1 MLSAAQE
8 EGMRRREF
16 ITLIGGATLW
26 PVVGL
31 TQTPS
36 KPKIGFL
43 GATTPVIWASFVGAF
58 IQRMRQL
65 GWIDGYNLAI
75 GYLWAEGREDR
86 YAELAA
92 DLVRNN
98 VDVIVTGGT
107 SAVLAAKQ
115 ATSVIPIVFAT
126 AGDPV
131 GTKLVASLSHP
142 GGNVTGLSNQQT
154 DLAGQRVELLHD
166 VVPSIRRVALLGNVS
181 SPNAVLEM
189 NAAQAAAINL
199 GIEVIRLEIDKAS
212 EIDSAIES
220 VTGRAEALYVCTD
233 PLMTMNQVR
242 ISTWA
247 IRHRIPTIQ
256 AFRQYVDAGALMSY
270 GPNFQDLF
278 RRAAD
283 FVDKILRGAKPSDLP
298 VEQPVKFDLVVNATT
313 AKALGLTIPE
323 SFLVRATEVIE

>member
-1 MLSAAQE
+1 
-8 EGMRRREF
+8 MRRREF
-16 ITLIGGATLW
+16 IALIGGATVW
-26 PVVGL
+26 PLAGL
-31 TQTPS
+31 AQTRS
-36 KPKIGFL
+36 KPTIGFL
-43 GATTPVIWASFVGAF
+43 GATTPVIWGSFVAAF
-58 IQRMRQL
+58 IQRMKEL

-75 GYLWAEGREDR
+75 GYRWAEGREDR

-92 DLVRNN
+92 DLVRSK

-107 SAVLAAKQ
+107 SAVLAAER

-154 DLAGQRVELLHD
+154 DLAGYRLELLHD
-166 VVPSIRRVALLGNVS
+166 VVPSIRHVALLGNVG
-181 SPNAVLEM
+181 SPNVVLEM
-189 NAAQAAAINL
+189 NAVQAAAVKL
-199 GIEVIRLEIDKAS
+199 GVEIIKLEIQKAE

-220 VTGRAEALYVCTD
+220 VKGRADALYVCTD
-233 PLMTMNQVR
+233 PLMTVNQVR

-247 IRHRIPTIQ
+247 IRQRIPTIQ

-283 FVDKILRGAKPSDLP
+283 LVDKVLHGTKPGDLP
-298 VEQPVKFDLVVNATT
+298 VEQPVKFDLIINGTT
-313 AKALGLTIPE
+313 AKALGLTIPK

>member
-1 MLSAAQE
+1 
-8 EGMRRREF
+8 MRRREF
-16 ITLIGGATLW
+16 IALIGGATVW
-26 PVVGL
+26 PVAGL
-31 TQTPS
+31 AQPRS
-36 KPKIGFL
+36 KPTIGVL
-43 GATTPVIWASFVGAF
+43 GATTPVIWGSFMAAF
-58 IQRMRQL
+58 IQRMKEL

-75 GYLWAEGREDR
+75 GYRWAEGREDR

-92 DLVRNN
+92 DLVRSK

-107 SAVLAAKQ
+107 SAVLAVER

-131 GTKLVASLSHP
+131 GTGLVASLSHP

-154 DLAGQRVELLHD
+154 DLAGYRLELLRD
-166 VVPSIRRVALLGNVS
+166 VVPNIRHVALLGNVA
-181 SPNAVLEM
+181 SPNVVLEM
-189 NAAQAAAINL
+189 NAVQAAAVKL
-199 GIEVIRLEIDKAS
+199 GVEIIKLEIQKAE

-220 VTGRAEALYVCTD
+220 VKGRADALYVCTD
-233 PLMTMNQVR
+233 PLMTVNQVR

-247 IRHRIPTIQ
+247 IRQRIPTIQ

-283 FVDKILRGAKPSDLP
+283 LVDKILRGAKPGDLP
-298 VEQPVKFDLVVNATT
+298 VEQPVKFDLIINGTT